1 MGDSPSNNEQS
12 TWEQNLPQA
21 LNEKHEQTMKYIK
34 NSEVQ
39 EQYLQ
44 TNLQQL
50 NQSDNDYSYKSTQI
64 KTMIDDLVT
73 MRLGLLT
80 DLKTTYKSAQKGT
93 SASRNNLANQ
103 LTVNNIIKN
112 EKKNVENEIERL
124 EKNELNKKRL
134 VELGEY
140 EYDRYSSHKNIY
152 KIIAY
157 GAFAIMIIVL
167 LRSKFK
173 IIPSSISTMAIILII
188 AIVIITIGRRMLVNF
203 SRTNLNWQKFN
214 YDGYKGTG
222 EGVKDKNQEEK
233 KGSLFNNIC
242 NNISDKASSTINTLR
257 DARNSAEGKINASI
271 QKNDTDS
278 FRNIVMASEPKHSES
293 FYNIQ

>member
-1 MGDSPSNNEQS
+1 M
-12 TWEQNLPQA
+12 A
-21 LNEKHEQTMKYIK
+21 YIK

-44 TNLQQL
+44 TNLQNL
-50 NQSDNDYSYKSTQI
+50 NQSDEDYSYKSTQI
-64 KTMIDDLVT
+64 KNMIDDLVT

-80 DLKTTYKSAQKGT
+80 ELKTIYKSAQKDT
-93 SASRNNLANQ
+93 SSGRNNLANQ
-103 LTVNNIIKN
+103 LTVNKIIEN
-112 EKKNVENEIERL
+112 EKNIEQEIDRL

-140 EYDRYSSHKNIY
+140 EYDRYTSHKNIY

-157 GAFAIMIIVL
+157 GAMSVMLIVL
-167 LRSKFK
+167 FMSKFK
-173 IIPSSISTMAIILII
+173 FIPSSVGLLTIILII
-188 AIVIITIGRRMLVNF
+188 AFVLITIGRRIMVNF

-222 EGVKDKNQEEK
+222 EGVKNTVEDNTNKNF
-233 KGSLFNNIC
+233 LNNIC
-242 NNISDKASSTINTLR
+242 NTVTNKANKFMDTLNTPV
-257 DARNSAEGKINASI
+257 NGQVNTSI
-271 QKNDTDS
+271 EKQET
-278 FRNIVMASEPKHSES
+278 FRNLVMASEPKNHES

>member
-1 MGDSPSNNEQS
+1 MPNPSNDEQS
-12 TWEQNLPQA
+12 SWEQNLPQA
-21 LNEKHEQTMKYIK
+21 LNEKHEQTMGYIK

-50 NQSDNDYSYKSTQI
+50 NQSDEDYSYKSTQI
-64 KTMIDDLVT
+64 KNMIDDLVT

-80 DLKTTYKSAQKGT
+80 NLKTTYKSAQKDT

-112 EKKNVENEIERL
+112 EKENVENEIERL

-167 LRSKFK
+167 LRSKFNF
-173 IIPSSISTMAIILII
+173 IPSSITIMAIILII
-188 AIVIITIGRRMLVNF
+188 VIVIITISRRMLVNF

-214 YDGYKGTG
+214 YNGYKGTG
-222 EGVKDKNQEEK
+222 EGIKDKNQGEK
-233 KGSLFNNIC
+233 KNSMFNNIC
-242 NNISDKASSTINTLR
+242 KSISDKASSAVDRFTSVK
-257 DARNSAEGKINASI
+257 DKASAKLNANLH
-271 QKNDTDS
+271 KNDGDN
-278 FRNIVMASEPKHSES
+278 FRNIVMASEPEHSES

>member
-1 MGDSPSNNEQS
+1 MANPSNDEQN
-12 TWEQNLPQA
+12 TWEENLPQA
-21 LNEKHEQTMKYIK
+21 LNEKHEQTMMYIK

-44 TNLQQL
+44 TNLQNL
-50 NQSDNDYSYKSTQI
+50 NQSDEDYSYKSTQI
-64 KTMIDDLVT
+64 KTMIDDLVA

-80 DLKTTYKSAQKGT
+80 DLKTVYKSAQKDT

-103 LTVNNIIKN
+103 LTVNNIIKS
-112 EKKNVENEIERL
+112 EKENVENEIERL

-140 EYDRYSSHKNIY
+140 EYDRYTSHKNIY
-152 KIIAY
+152 KVVAY
-157 GAFAIMIIVL
+157 GALAIMVIVL
-167 LRSKFK
+167 CKSTFKF
-173 IIPSSISTMAIILII
+173 IPSGVAII
-188 AIVIITIGRRMLVNF
+188 AIVAIIALVLITIGRRMLVNF

-222 EGVKDKNQEEK
+222 EGIKDKHQEK
-233 KGSLFNNIC
+233 NKQSVFNNIC
-242 NNISDKASSTINTLR
+242 NTISDKTSSTMNSLRQAGNRAEAKINTNLY
-257 DARNSAEGKINASI
+257 INEEE
-271 QKNDTDS
+271 S
-278 FRNIVMASEPKHSES
+278 FRNIVTDSDPKHSES

>member
-1 MGDSPSNNEQS
+1 M
-12 TWEQNLPQA
+12 
-21 LNEKHEQTMKYIK
+21 
-34 NSEVQ
+34 
-39 EQYLQ
+39 
-44 TNLQQL
+44 TN
-50 NQSDNDYSYKSTQI
+50 
-64 KTMIDDLVT
+64 
-73 MRLGLLT
+73 
-80 DLKTTYKSAQKGT
+80 LKTTYKSAQKET

-140 EYDRYSSHKNIY
+140 EYDRYSSHKNIF

-167 LRSKFK
+167 LNSKFK
-173 IIPSSISTMAIILII
+173 IIPSSITTIAIILIV
-188 AIVIITIGRRMLVNF
+188 ALVIITIGRRMLVNF

-222 EGVKDKNQEEK
+222 EGVKDKNQEENK
-233 KGSLFNNIC
+233 SSLFNNIC
-242 NNISDKASSTINTLR
+242 NTISDKASSTINTLR
-257 DARNSAEGKINASI
+257 EARDSAEGKINARI
-271 QKNDTDS
+271 QKNDTEQ

>member
-1 MGDSPSNNEQS
+1 MANPSNTEQS
-12 TWEQNLPQA
+12 NWEQNLPQA
-21 LNEKHEQTMKYIK
+21 LNEKHEQTMGYIK

-50 NQSDNDYSYKSTQI
+50 NQSDGDYSYKSTQI
-64 KTMIDDLVT
+64 KTMIDDLVA
-73 MRLGLLT
+73 MRLGLLNN
-80 DLKTTYKSAQKGT
+80 LKTTYKSAQKDT

-112 EKKNVENEIERL
+112 EKENVKNEIERL

-157 GAFAIMIIVL
+157 GSFAIMVIVL
-167 LRSKFK
+167 LRSTFS
-173 IIPSSISTMAIILII
+173 IIPSSITIMAIILVIV
-188 AIVIITIGRRMLVNF
+188 IVIITISRRMLVNF

-222 EGVKDKNQEEK
+222 EGIKDKNQGEK
-233 KGSLFNNIC
+233 KNSMFDNIC
-242 NNISDKASSTINTLR
+242 KSISDKASSTINSINK
-257 DARNSAEGKINASI
+257 AGKGAEAKINANI
-271 QKNDTDS
+271 QKNDSDG
-278 FRNIVMASEPKHSES
+278 FRNIVMASEPEHFES